1 MDTHRPVPR
10 SVAAAPVQLF
20 RTRAG
25 DLVRIRP
32 FAAEEAER
40 LGEHVAG
47 LSPASRRNRFLGGLA
62 QLTPAA
68 ALRLIGHPS
77 GPVTG
82 LAVERMGDGAP
93 LLVGEGVLAIGA
105 DGMTAELALSV
116 ADPWQGRGIGR
127 SILASIGLRAAAAG
141 ARHLTGEL
149 LHTNHRMRALA
160 QAAGFAV
167 ASHRQDARLLAI
179 TRPLDHCPGREALGL
194 AA

>member
-1 MDTHRPVPR
+1 MDPR
-10 SVAAAPVQLF
+10 RLTADSEAAAPVHLF

-25 DLVRIRP
+25 DLVRVRP
-32 FAAEEAER
+32 FLPDEADR
-40 LGEHVAG
+40 LGAHVIA

-62 QLTPAA
+62 QLTPSA

-82 LAVERMGDGAP
+82 LAVERMGEAAP

-105 DGMTAELALSV
+105 DGRAAELAVSV
-116 ADPWQGRGIGR
+116 ADAWQGRGIGR
-127 SILASIGLRAAAAG
+127 CILASIGLRAARAG
-141 ARHLTGEL
+141 AQHLTGEL

-160 QAAGFAV
+160 RAAGFAV
-167 ASHRQDARLLAI
+167 ASHRHDARLLAI
-179 TRPLDHCPGREALGL
+179 TRRLDVCPGREALGL